1 MIPTTKPNT
10 SPCDEMICYRR
21 IKCSPL
27 SQQQQV
33 QQQQQH
39 FILNEVDDKNQRL

>member
-1 MIPTTKPNT
+1 MIPTTKPNA

-33 QQQQQH
+33 QQQQQQVQQQQQQTLH
-39 FILNEVDDKNQRL
+39 F

>member
-1 MIPTTKPNT
+1 MIPTTKPNA

-27 SQQQQV
+27 SQQEQV
-33 QQQQQH
+33 QQQQQQTLH
-39 FILNEVDDKNQRL
+39 FE